1 MLSDADRE
9 LLEFELDNLR
19 QTGPKEDAVRRR
31 FGVSMARYYQ
41 RVNRLID
48 DTDAL
53 AAMPRE
59 VHLLQRLRQIRTE
72 SRASRLYR
80 AA

>member
-1 MLSDADRE
+1 MLSIADRE

-19 QTGPKEDAVRRR
+19 QTGPKEEAVRQR

-41 RVNRLID
+41 RVNRVID
-48 DTDAL
+48 DPEAL
-53 AAMPRE
+53 AALPRE
-59 VHLLQRLRQIRTE
+59 VHLLQRLRRIRTE
-72 SRASRLYR
+72 DRASRMFR